1 MPREKFLAVF
11 IVGLFALSGCIA
23 NNDAEV
29 EIPQIELPEDWSTV
43 TKRSVSKP
51 NLLAFTDCDE
61 LEQQLKESIFEEYRI
76 QLLQAVEEQYY
87 YGGWFGDD
95 VMMEDG
101 AVAEASSD
109 SATGGSNSV
118 QPKREQGTDF
128 SGTNNQEQ
136 GVDEADFVKTDGYY
150 IYFLNGK
157 TLVILGVP
165 EFGELESLSNTS
177 IEGTPQAMMLD
188 GDRLVVISSVS
199 SWNIPSTNPLYEA
212 MGWNQ
217 EYSSWRTS
225 SLTKFSVLDITDRN
239 NPELERELFLE
250 GSYIT
255 AREVN
260 GTIRTVSHAWLNLPQ
275 MKSWLEYPEGYW
287 NLDYE
292 DPQRRIIREKVAYQ
306 TMLDNQEALDKISIE
321 DIIPQVYERING
333 AVLIHGLSDGDCNDF
348 VAPEDGLNR
357 GFNSI
362 FTFDLSSS
370 KFDFDADHIVGNY
383 PMVYASQDQLILSEN
398 AWDWWWFWGD
408 DESQESTNL
417 HTFDISDP
425 KETVYTGSGRVDGT
439 ILNQFSLSE
448 YQGIIRVA
456 TTEGQWGR
464 WWMENPE
471 PMSSSV
477 ITLTHR
483 VDGQTGEKSLE
494 QLGIVDGIAP
504 EERIWS
510 ARFDGDRAYL
520 VTFRQIDPLW
530 VIDLSNPAQPII
542 LGELEIPGVSTYIH
556 PLSQDA
562 LLTIGMGPAGEDGF
576 GLDWSSTR
584 LSIFDISDPTA
595 PNVSSIL
602 SVSPVQTD
610 ESNSWVWSYSE
621 ASYEHKAFQYW
632 APKDMLAIPLS
643 TYRYLSWYDASGNY
657 HWSYDYVSKLMLVNI
672 PLDGTNMTIHGEVNH
687 SSFYNDDENNYW
699 WNDYNIRRSIFMGD
713 YVYAISSG
721 GVTATNLTSMEQSAS
736 VQLDYQSPYNNYYI
750 DDDVIVSDSES
761 ESTEEEAPLE
771 DGSEPENE
779 SSGETSSSDGGA
791 EPEKS

>member
-1 MPREKFLAVF
+1 MVSIIMAREKYLAIF
-11 IVGLFALSGCIA
+11 IVSLFALSGCIA

-29 EIPQIELPEDWSTV
+29 EVPQIELPDDWSTT
-43 TKRSVSKP
+43 TKRSIASP
-51 NLLAFTDCDE
+51 NLLAFTDCEE
-61 LEQQLKESIFEEYRI
+61 LEDQLKSSISEEYRI
-76 QLLQAVEEQYY
+76 QLLQAVEQQYF
-87 YGGWFGDD
+87 YGGWFEDD
-95 VMMEDG
+95 MMMDG
-101 AVAEASSD
+101 VVAESSSD
-109 SATGGSNSV
+109 SASGGSNSI
-118 QPKREQGTDF
+118 QPRREQGTDF

-150 IYFLNGK
+150 IYFLNGN

-165 EFGELESLSNTS
+165 EFGELEPLSNTS
-177 IEGTPQAMMLD
+177 VEGTPQAMMLD
-188 GDRLVVISSVS
+188 GDRLVVISTVS
-199 SWNIPSTNPLYEA
+199 SWNIPPTNPLYEA
-212 MGWNQ
+212 MDWDE

-225 SLTKFSVLDITDRN
+225 SLTKFSVFDISDRS
-239 NPELERELFLE
+239 NPDLERELFLE

-275 MKSWLEYPEGYW
+275 MKSWLDLPEGYW
-287 NLDYE
+287 DLDYE
-292 DPQRRIIREKVAYQ
+292 DPLRLEIREKVAYQ
-306 TMLDNQEALDKISIE
+306 TMLENQQSLDKISIG
-321 DIIPQVYERING
+321 DIIPRVYERING
-333 AVLIHGLSDGDCNDF
+333 AVIIHGLSDSDCNDF

-362 FTFDLSSS
+362 FTFDLGADR
-370 KFDFDADHIVGNY
+370 FDFDADHIVGNY

-408 DESQESTNL
+408 DDSRESTNL
-417 HTFDISDP
+417 HTFDISNP
-425 KETVYTGSGRVDGT
+425 TETIYTGSGRVDGT

-456 TTEGQWGR
+456 TTEGQWAR
-464 WWMENPE
+464 WWMEDPE

-477 ITLTHR
+477 VTLTHQ
-483 VDGQTGEKSLE
+483 VNTSTGEQSLE
-494 QLGIVDGIAP
+494 EVGKVDGIAP

-556 PLSQDA
+556 PLSKDA

-602 SVSPVQTD
+602 SVSPVSNGD
-610 ESNSWVWSYSE
+610 DNSWTWSYSE

-643 TYRYLSWYDASGNY
+643 TYRYNTWYDSAGNY
-657 HWSYDYVSKLMLVNI
+657 HWNYDYVSKLMLVNI
-672 PLDGTNMTIHGEVNH
+672 PLDGTNMTVHGEVNH
-687 SSFYNDDENNYW
+687 SNFFNDDDNNYW

-736 VQLDYQSPYNNYYI
+736 VQLDYQSPYNNYYVE
-750 DDDVIVSDSES
+750 DVAVSESSTETDSEE
-761 ESTEEEAPLE
+761 ES
-771 DGSEPENE
+771 GS
-779 SSGETSSSDGGA
+779 STSSDGGA

>member
-1 MPREKFLAVF
+1 MVSIIMAREKYLAIF
-11 IVGLFALSGCIA
+11 IVSLFALSGCIA

-29 EIPQIELPEDWSTV
+29 EVPQIELPDDWSTT
-43 TKRSVSKP
+43 TKRSIASP
-51 NLLAFTDCDE
+51 NLLAFTDCEE
-61 LEQQLKESIFEEYRI
+61 LEDQLKSSISEEYRI
-76 QLLQAVEEQYY
+76 QLLQAVEQQYF
-87 YGGWFGDD
+87 YGGWFEDD
-95 VMMEDG
+95 MMMDG
-101 AVAEASSD
+101 VVAESSSD
-109 SATGGSNSV
+109 SASGGSNSI
-118 QPKREQGTDF
+118 QPRREQGTDF

-150 IYFLNGK
+150 IYFLNGN

-165 EFGELESLSNTS
+165 EFGELEPLSNTS
-177 IEGTPQAMMLD
+177 VEGTPQAMMLD
-188 GDRLVVISSVS
+188 GDRLVVISTVS
-199 SWNIPSTNPLYEA
+199 SWNIPPTNPLYEA
-212 MGWNQ
+212 MDWDE

-225 SLTKFSVLDITDRN
+225 SLTKFSVFDISDRS
-239 NPELERELFLE
+239 NPDLERELFLE

-275 MKSWLEYPEGYW
+275 MKSWLDLPEGYW
-287 NLDYE
+287 DLDYE
-292 DPQRRIIREKVAYQ
+292 DPLRLEIREKVAYQ
-306 TMLDNQEALDKISIE
+306 TMLENQQSLDKISIG
-321 DIIPQVYERING
+321 DIIPRVYERING
-333 AVLIHGLSDGDCNDF
+333 AVIIHGLSDSDCNDF

-362 FTFDLSSS
+362 FTFDLGADR
-370 KFDFDADHIVGNY
+370 FDFDADHIVGNY

-408 DESQESTNL
+408 DDSRESTNL
-417 HTFDISDP
+417 HTFDISNP
-425 KETVYTGSGRVDGT
+425 AETIYTGSGRVDGT

-456 TTEGQWGR
+456 TTEGQWAR
-464 WWMENPE
+464 WWMEDPE

-477 ITLTHR
+477 VTLTHQ
-483 VDGQTGEKSLE
+483 VNTSTGKQSLE
-494 QLGIVDGIAP
+494 EVGKVDGIAP

-556 PLSQDA
+556 PLSKDA

-602 SVSPVQTD
+602 SVSPVSNGD
-610 ESNSWVWSYSE
+610 DNSWTWSYSE

-643 TYRYLSWYDASGNY
+643 TYRYNTWYDSAGNY
-657 HWSYDYVSKLMLVNI
+657 HWNYDYVSKLMLVNI
-672 PLDGTNMTIHGEVNH
+672 PLDGTNMTVHGEVNH
-687 SSFYNDDENNYW
+687 SNFFNDDDNNYW

-736 VQLDYQSPYNNYYI
+736 VQLDYQSPYNNYYVE
-750 DDDVIVSDSES
+750 DVAVSESSTETDSEE
-761 ESTEEEAPLE
+761 ES
-771 DGSEPENE
+771 GS
-779 SSGETSSSDGGA
+779 STSSDGGA

>member
-1 MPREKFLAVF
+1 MAREKYLAIF
-11 IVGLFALSGCIA
+11 IVSLFALSGCIA

-29 EIPQIELPEDWSTV
+29 EVPQIELPDDWSTT
-43 TKRSVSKP
+43 TKRSIASP
-51 NLLAFTDCDE
+51 NLLAFTDCEE
-61 LEQQLKESIFEEYRI
+61 LEDQLKSSISEEYRI
-76 QLLQAVEEQYY
+76 QLLQAVEQQYF
-87 YGGWFGDD
+87 YGGWFEDD
-95 VMMEDG
+95 MMMDG
-101 AVAEASSD
+101 VVAESSSD
-109 SATGGSNSV
+109 SASGGSNSI
-118 QPKREQGTDF
+118 QPRREQGTDF

-150 IYFLNGK
+150 IYFLNGN

-165 EFGELESLSNTS
+165 EFGELEPLSNTS
-177 IEGTPQAMMLD
+177 VEGTPQAMMLD
-188 GDRLVVISSVS
+188 GDRLVVISTVS
-199 SWNIPSTNPLYEA
+199 SWNIPPTNPLYEA
-212 MGWNQ
+212 MDWDE

-225 SLTKFSVLDITDRN
+225 SLTKFSVFDISDRS
-239 NPELERELFLE
+239 NPDLERELFLE

-275 MKSWLEYPEGYW
+275 MKSWLDLPEGYW
-287 NLDYE
+287 DLDYE
-292 DPQRRIIREKVAYQ
+292 DPLRLEIREKVAYQ
-306 TMLDNQEALDKISIE
+306 TMLENQQSLDKISIG
-321 DIIPQVYERING
+321 DIIPRVYERING
-333 AVLIHGLSDGDCNDF
+333 AVIIHGLSDSDCNDF

-362 FTFDLSSS
+362 FTFDLGADR
-370 KFDFDADHIVGNY
+370 FDFDADHIVGNY

-408 DESQESTNL
+408 DDSRESTNL
-417 HTFDISDP
+417 HTFDISNP
-425 KETVYTGSGRVDGT
+425 AETIYTGSGRVDGT

-456 TTEGQWGR
+456 TTEGQWAR
-464 WWMENPE
+464 WWMEDPE

-477 ITLTHR
+477 VTLTHQ
-483 VDGQTGEKSLE
+483 VNTSTGEQSLE
-494 QLGIVDGIAP
+494 EVGKVDGIAP

-556 PLSQDA
+556 PLSKDA

-602 SVSPVQTD
+602 SVSPVSNGD
-610 ESNSWVWSYSE
+610 DNSWTWSYSE

-643 TYRYLSWYDASGNY
+643 TYRYNTWYDSAGNY
-657 HWSYDYVSKLMLVNI
+657 HWNYDYVSKLMLVNI
-672 PLDGTNMTIHGEVNH
+672 PLDGTNMTVHGEVNH
-687 SSFYNDDENNYW
+687 SNFFNDDDNNYW

-736 VQLDYQSPYNNYYI
+736 VQLDYQSPYNNYYVE
-750 DDDVIVSDSES
+750 DVAVSESSTETDSEE
-761 ESTEEEAPLE
+761 ES
-771 DGSEPENE
+771 GS
-779 SSGETSSSDGGA
+779 STSSDGGA

>member
-1 MPREKFLAVF
+1 MVSIIMAREKYLAIF
-11 IVGLFALSGCIA
+11 IVSLFALSGCIA

-29 EIPQIELPEDWSTV
+29 EVPQIELPDDWSTT
-43 TKRSVSKP
+43 TKRSIASP
-51 NLLAFTDCDE
+51 NLLAFTDCEE
-61 LEQQLKESIFEEYRI
+61 LEDQLKSSISEEYRI
-76 QLLQAVEEQYY
+76 QLLQAVEQQYF

-95 VMMEDG
+95 MMMDG
-101 AVAEASSD
+101 AVAESFSD
-109 SATGGSNSV
+109 SASGGSNSI

-150 IYFLNGK
+150 IYFLNGN

-165 EFGELESLSNTS
+165 EFGELEPLSNTS
-177 IEGTPQAMMLD
+177 VEGTPQAMMLD
-188 GDRLVVISSVS
+188 GDRLVVISTVS
-199 SWNIPSTNPLYEA
+199 SWNIPPTNPLYEA
-212 MGWNQ
+212 MDWDE

-225 SLTKFSVLDITDRN
+225 SLTKFSVFDISDRS
-239 NPELERELFLE
+239 NPDLERELFLE

-275 MKSWLEYPEGYW
+275 MKSWLDLPEGYW
-287 NLDYE
+287 DLDYE
-292 DPQRRIIREKVAYQ
+292 DPLRLEIREKVAYQ
-306 TMLDNQEALDKISIE
+306 TMLENQQSLDKISIG
-321 DIIPQVYERING
+321 DIIPRVYERING
-333 AVLIHGLSDGDCNDF
+333 AVITHGLSDSDCNDF

-362 FTFDLSSS
+362 FTFDLGADR
-370 KFDFDADHIVGNY
+370 FDFDADHIVGNY

-408 DESQESTNL
+408 DDSRESTNL
-417 HTFDISDP
+417 HTFDISNP
-425 KETVYTGSGRVDGT
+425 AETIYTGSGRVDGT

-456 TTEGQWGR
+456 TTEGQWAR
-464 WWMENPE
+464 WWMEDPE

-477 ITLTHR
+477 VTLTHQ
-483 VDGQTGEKSLE
+483 VNTSTGEQSLE
-494 QLGIVDGIAP
+494 EVGKVDGIAP

-556 PLSQDA
+556 PLSKDA

-602 SVSPVQTD
+602 SVSPVSNGD
-610 ESNSWVWSYSE
+610 DNSWTWSYSE

-643 TYRYLSWYDASGNY
+643 TYRYNTWYDSAGNY
-657 HWSYDYVSKLMLVNI
+657 HWNYDYVSKLMLVNI
-672 PLDGTNMTIHGEVNH
+672 PLDGTNMTVHGEVNH
-687 SSFYNDDENNYW
+687 SNFFNDDDNNYW

-736 VQLDYQSPYNNYYI
+736 VQLDYQSPYNNYYVE
-750 DDDVIVSDSES
+750 DVVVSDSETDS
-761 ESTEEEAPLE
+761 EEES
-771 DGSEPENE
+771 GSSTP
-779 SSGETSSSDGGA
+779 SDDGA

>member
-1 MPREKFLAVF
+1 MLREKYLAIF
-11 IVGLFALSGCIA
+11 IVSLFALSGCIA

-29 EIPQIELPEDWSTV
+29 EVPQIELPDDWSTT
-43 TKRSVSKP
+43 TKRSIASP
-51 NLLAFTDCDE
+51 NLLAFTDCEE
-61 LEQQLKESIFEEYRI
+61 LEDQLKSSISEEYRI
-76 QLLQAVEEQYY
+76 QLLQAVEQQYF

-95 VMMEDG
+95 MMMDG
-101 AVAEASSD
+101 AVAESFSD
-109 SATGGSNSV
+109 SASGGSNSI

-150 IYFLNGK
+150 IYFLNGN

-165 EFGELESLSNTS
+165 EFGELEPLSNTS
-177 IEGTPQAMMLD
+177 VEGTPQAMMLD
-188 GDRLVVISSVS
+188 GDRLVVISTVS
-199 SWNIPSTNPLYEA
+199 SWNIPPTNPLYEA
-212 MGWNQ
+212 MDWDE

-225 SLTKFSVLDITDRN
+225 SLTKFSVFDISDRS
-239 NPELERELFLE
+239 NPDLERELFLE

-275 MKSWLEYPEGYW
+275 MKSWLDLPEGYW
-287 NLDYE
+287 DLDYE
-292 DPQRRIIREKVAYQ
+292 DPLRLEIREKVAYQ
-306 TMLDNQEALDKISIE
+306 TMLENQQSLDKISIG
-321 DIIPQVYERING
+321 DIIPRVYERISG
-333 AVLIHGLSDGDCNDF
+333 AVIIHGLSDSECNDF

-362 FTFDLSSS
+362 FTFDLGADR
-370 KFDFDADHIVGNY
+370 FDFDADHIVGNY

-408 DESQESTNL
+408 DDSRESTNL
-417 HTFDISDP
+417 HTFDISNP
-425 KETVYTGSGRVDGT
+425 AETIYTGSGRVDGT

-456 TTEGQWGR
+456 TTEGQWAR
-464 WWMENPE
+464 WWMEDPE

-477 ITLTHR
+477 VTLTHQ
-483 VDGQTGEKSLE
+483 VNTSTGEQSLE
-494 QLGIVDGIAP
+494 EVGKVDGIAP

-556 PLSQDA
+556 PLSKDA

-602 SVSPVQTD
+602 SVSPVSNGD
-610 ESNSWVWSYSE
+610 DNSWTWSYSE

-643 TYRYLSWYDASGNY
+643 TYRYNTWYDSAGNY
-657 HWSYDYVSKLMLVNI
+657 HWNYDYVSKLMLVNI
-672 PLDGTNMTIHGEVNH
+672 PLDGTNMTVHGEVNH
-687 SSFYNDDENNYW
+687 SNFFNDDDNNYW

-736 VQLDYQSPYNNYYI
+736 VQLDYQSPYNNYYVE
-750 DDDVIVSDSES
+750 DVAVSESSTETDSEE
-761 ESTEEEAPLE
+761 ES
-771 DGSEPENE
+771 GSSN
-779 SSGETSSSDGGA
+779 SSDGGA

>member
-1 MPREKFLAVF
+1 MLREKYLAIF
-11 IVGLFALSGCIA
+11 IVSLFALSGCIA

-29 EIPQIELPEDWSTV
+29 EVPQIELPDDWSTT
-43 TKRSVSKP
+43 TKRSIASP
-51 NLLAFTDCDE
+51 NLLAFTDCEE
-61 LEQQLKESIFEEYRI
+61 LEDQLKSSISEEYRI
-76 QLLQAVEEQYY
+76 QLLQAVEQQYF
-87 YGGWFGDD
+87 YGGWFEDD
-95 VMMEDG
+95 MMMDG
-101 AVAEASSD
+101 AVAESFSD
-109 SATGGSNSV
+109 SASGGSNSI
-118 QPKREQGTDF
+118 QPRREQGTDF

-150 IYFLNGK
+150 IYFLNGN

-165 EFGELESLSNTS
+165 EFGELEPLSNTS

-188 GDRLVVISSVS
+188 GDRLVVISTVS
-199 SWNIPSTNPLYEA
+199 SWNIPPTNPLYEA
-212 MGWNQ
+212 MDWDE

-225 SLTKFSVLDITDRN
+225 SLTKFSVFDISDRS
-239 NPELERELFLE
+239 NPDLERELFLE

-275 MKSWLEYPEGYW
+275 MKSWLDLPEGYW
-287 NLDYE
+287 DLDYE
-292 DPQRRIIREKVAYQ
+292 DPLRLEIREKVAYQ
-306 TMLDNQEALDKISIE
+306 TMLENQQSLDKISIG
-321 DIIPQVYERING
+321 DIIPRVYERISG
-333 AVLIHGLSDGDCNDF
+333 AVIIHGLSDSECNDF

-362 FTFDLSSS
+362 FTFDLGADR
-370 KFDFDADHIVGNY
+370 FDFDADHIVGNY

-408 DESQESTNL
+408 DGSRESTNL
-417 HTFDISDP
+417 HTFDISNP
-425 KETVYTGSGRVDGT
+425 AETIYTGSGRVDGT

-456 TTEGQWGR
+456 TTEGQWAR
-464 WWMENPE
+464 WWMEDPE

-477 ITLTHR
+477 VTLTHQ
-483 VDGQTGEKSLE
+483 VNTSTGEQSLE
-494 QLGIVDGIAP
+494 EVGKVDGIAP

-556 PLSQDA
+556 PLSKDA

-595 PNVSSIL
+595 PTVSSIL
-602 SVSPVQTD
+602 SVSPVSNGD
-610 ESNSWVWSYSE
+610 DNSWTWSYSE

-643 TYRYLSWYDASGNY
+643 TYRYNTWYDSAGNY
-657 HWSYDYVSKLMLVNI
+657 HWNYDYVSKLMLVNI
-672 PLDGTNMTIHGEVNH
+672 PLDGTNMTVHGEVNH
-687 SSFYNDDENNYW
+687 SNFFNDDDNNYW

-736 VQLDYQSPYNNYYI
+736 VQLDYQSPYNNYYVE
-750 DDDVIVSDSES
+750 DVAVSESSTETDSEE
-761 ESTEEEAPLE
+761 ES
-771 DGSEPENE
+771 GSSTP
-779 SSGETSSSDGGA
+779 SDDGA

>member
-1 MPREKFLAVF
+1 MVSIIMAREKYLAIF
-11 IVGLFALSGCIA
+11 IVSLFALSGCIA

-29 EIPQIELPEDWSTV
+29 EVPQIELPDDWSTT
-43 TKRSVSKP
+43 TKRSIASP
-51 NLLAFTDCDE
+51 NLLAFTDCEE
-61 LEQQLKESIFEEYRI
+61 LEDQLKSSISEEYRI
-76 QLLQAVEEQYY
+76 QLLQAVEQQYF
-87 YGGWFGDD
+87 YGGWFEDD
-95 VMMEDG
+95 MMMDG
-101 AVAEASSD
+101 VVAESSSD
-109 SATGGSNSV
+109 SASGGSNSI
-118 QPKREQGTDF
+118 QPRREQGTDF

-150 IYFLNGK
+150 IYFLNGN

-165 EFGELESLSNTS
+165 EFGELEPLSNTS
-177 IEGTPQAMMLD
+177 VEGTPQAMMLD
-188 GDRLVVISSVS
+188 GDRLVVISTVS
-199 SWNIPSTNPLYEA
+199 SWNIPPTNPLYEA
-212 MGWNQ
+212 MDWDE

-225 SLTKFSVLDITDRN
+225 SLTKFSVFDISDRS
-239 NPELERELFLE
+239 NPDLERELFLE

-275 MKSWLEYPEGYW
+275 MKSWLDLPEGYW
-287 NLDYE
+287 DLDYE
-292 DPQRRIIREKVAYQ
+292 DPLRLEIREKVAYQ
-306 TMLDNQEALDKISIE
+306 TMLENQQSLDKISIG
-321 DIIPQVYERING
+321 DIIPRVYERING
-333 AVLIHGLSDGDCNDF
+333 AVIIHGLSDSDCNDF

-362 FTFDLSSS
+362 FTFDLGADR
-370 KFDFDADHIVGNY
+370 FDFDADHIVGNY

-408 DESQESTNL
+408 DDSRESTNL
-417 HTFDISDP
+417 HTFDISNP
-425 KETVYTGSGRVDGT
+425 TETIYTGSGRVDGT

-456 TTEGQWGR
+456 TTEGQWAR
-464 WWMENPE
+464 WWMEAPE

-477 ITLTHR
+477 VTLTHQ
-483 VDGQTGEKSLE
+483 VNTTTGELSLE
-494 QLGIVDGIAP
+494 EIGKVDGIAP

-556 PLSQDA
+556 PLSKDA

-602 SVSPVQTD
+602 SVSPVSNGD
-610 ESNSWVWSYSE
+610 DNSWTWSYSE

-643 TYRYLSWYDASGNY
+643 TYRYNTWYDSAGNY
-657 HWSYDYVSKLMLVNI
+657 HWNYDYVSKLMLVNI
-672 PLDGTNMTIHGEVNH
+672 PLDGTNMTVHGEVNH
-687 SSFYNDDENNYW
+687 SNFFNDDDNNYW

-736 VQLDYQSPYNNYYI
+736 VQLDYQSPYNNYYVE
-750 DDDVIVSDSES
+750 DVAVSESSTETDSEE
-761 ESTEEEAPLE
+761 ES
-771 DGSEPENE
+771 GS
-779 SSGETSSSDGGA
+779 STSSDGGA

>member
-1 MPREKFLAVF
+1 MVSIIMAREKYLAIF
-11 IVGLFALSGCIA
+11 IVSLFALSGCIA

-29 EIPQIELPEDWSTV
+29 EVPQIELPDDWSTT
-43 TKRSVSKP
+43 TKRSIASP
-51 NLLAFTDCDE
+51 NLLAFTDCEE
-61 LEQQLKESIFEEYRI
+61 LEDQLKSSISEEYRI
-76 QLLQAVEEQYY
+76 QLLQAVEQQYF
-87 YGGWFGDD
+87 YGGWFEDD
-95 VMMEDG
+95 MMMDG
-101 AVAEASSD
+101 VVAESSSD
-109 SATGGSNSV
+109 SASGGSNSI
-118 QPKREQGTDF
+118 QPRREQGTDF

-150 IYFLNGK
+150 IYFLNGN

-165 EFGELESLSNTS
+165 EFGELEPLSNTS
-177 IEGTPQAMMLD
+177 VEGTPQAMMLD
-188 GDRLVVISSVS
+188 GDRLVVISTVS
-199 SWNIPSTNPLYEA
+199 SWNIPPTNPLYEA
-212 MGWNQ
+212 MDWDE

-225 SLTKFSVLDITDRN
+225 SLTKFSVFDISDRS
-239 NPELERELFLE
+239 NPDLERELFLE

-275 MKSWLEYPEGYW
+275 MKSWLDLPEGYW
-287 NLDYE
+287 DLDYE
-292 DPQRRIIREKVAYQ
+292 DPLRLEIREKVAYQ
-306 TMLDNQEALDKISIE
+306 TMLENQQSLDKISIG
-321 DIIPQVYERING
+321 DIIPRVYERING
-333 AVLIHGLSDGDCNDF
+333 AVIIHGLSDSDCNDF

-362 FTFDLSSS
+362 FTFDLGADR
-370 KFDFDADHIVGNY
+370 FDFDADHIVGNY

-408 DESQESTNL
+408 DDSRESTNL
-417 HTFDISDP
+417 HTFDISNP
-425 KETVYTGSGRVDGT
+425 AETIYTGSGRVDGT

-456 TTEGQWGR
+456 TTEGQWAR
-464 WWMENPE
+464 WWMEDPE

-477 ITLTHR
+477 VTLTHQ
-483 VDGQTGEKSLE
+483 VNTSTGEQSLE
-494 QLGIVDGIAP
+494 EVGKVDGIAP

-556 PLSQDA
+556 PLSKDA

-602 SVSPVQTD
+602 SVSPVSNGD
-610 ESNSWVWSYSE
+610 DNSWTWSYSE

-643 TYRYLSWYDASGNY
+643 TYRYNTWYDSAGNY
-657 HWSYDYVSKLMLVNI
+657 HWNYDYVSKLMLVNI
-672 PLDGTNMTIHGEVNH
+672 PLDGTNMTVHGEVNH
-687 SSFYNDDENNYW
+687 SNFFNDDDNNYW

-736 VQLDYQSPYNNYYI
+736 VQLDYQSPYNNYYVE
-750 DDDVIVSDSES
+750 DVAVSESSTETDSEE
-761 ESTEEEAPLE
+761 ES
-771 DGSEPENE
+771 GS
-779 SSGETSSSDGGA
+779 STSSDGGA

>member
-1 MPREKFLAVF
+1 MLRKKYLAIF
-11 IVGLFALSGCIA
+11 IVSLFALSGCIT
-23 NNDAEV
+23 NNDSEV
-29 EIPQIELPEDWSTV
+29 EVPQVELPDDWSTT
-43 TKRSVSKP
+43 TKRSISSP
-51 NLLAFTDCDE
+51 NLLTFTDCEE
-61 LEQQLKESIFEEYRI
+61 LEDQLKTSISEEYRI
-76 QLLQAVEEQYY
+76 QLLQAVEQQYF
-87 YGGWFGDD
+87 YGGWFMDD
-95 VMMEDG
+95 VMMDG
-101 AVAEASSD
+101 AVAESSSD
-109 SATGGSNSV
+109 SATGGSNSI
-118 QPKREQGTDF
+118 QPRREQGTDF

-150 IYFLNGK
+150 IYFLNGN

-165 EFGELESLSNTS
+165 EFGELEPLSNTS
-177 IEGTPQAMMLD
+177 VEGTPQAMMLD
-188 GDRLVVISSVS
+188 GDRLVVISTVS
-199 SWNIPSTNPLYEA
+199 SWNIPTSNPLYEA
-212 MGWNQ
+212 MDWDE

-225 SLTKFSVLDITDRN
+225 SLTKFSVFDISDRS
-239 NPELERELFLE
+239 NPDLERELFLE

-275 MKSWLEYPEGYW
+275 MKSWLDLPEGYW
-287 NLDYE
+287 DLDYE
-292 DPQRRIIREKVAYQ
+292 DPLRLEIREKVAYQ
-306 TMLDNQEALDKISIE
+306 TMLDNQQSLNEISIG
-321 DIIPQVYERING
+321 DIIPRVYERING
-333 AVLIHGLSDGDCNDF
+333 AVITHGLSDSECNDF

-362 FTFDLSSS
+362 FTFDLGADR
-370 KFDFDADHIVGNY
+370 FDFDADHIVGNY

-408 DESQESTNL
+408 DDSRESTNL
-417 HTFDISDP
+417 HTFDISNP
-425 KETVYTGSGRVDGT
+425 AETIYTGSGRVDGT

-456 TTEGQWGR
+456 TTEGQWAR
-464 WWMENPE
+464 WWMEDPE

-477 ITLTHR
+477 VTLINQVNTT
-483 VDGQTGEKSLE
+483 TGELSLE
-494 QLGIVDGIAP
+494 EIGKVDGIAP

-530 VIDLSNPAQPII
+530 VIDLSNPAQPLI

-556 PLSQDA
+556 PLSKDA

-602 SVSPVQTD
+602 SVSPVSNAGD
-610 ESNSWVWSYSE
+610 NSWTWSYSE

-643 TYRYLSWYDASGNY
+643 TYRYNTWYDSAGNY
-657 HWSYDYVSKLMLVNI
+657 HWNYDYVSKLMLVNI

-687 SSFYNDDENNYW
+687 SNFFNDDDNNYW

-736 VQLDYQSPYNNYYI
+736 IQLDYQSPYNNYYVE
-750 DDDVIVSDSES
+750 DVAVSESSTETDSE
-761 ESTEEEAPLE
+761 EGA
-771 DGSEPENE
+771 GS
-779 SSGETSSSDGGA
+779 SASSDGGA

>member
-1 MPREKFLAVF
+1 MAREKYLALF
-11 IVGLFALSGCIA
+11 IVSLFALSGCIA
-23 NNDAEV
+23 NNDADVEV
-29 EIPQIELPEDWSTV
+29 PQVELPDDWSTT
-43 TKRSVSKP
+43 TKRSIASP
-51 NLLAFTDCDE
+51 NLLAFTDCEE
-61 LEQQLKESIFEEYRI
+61 LEDQLKTSISEEYRI
-76 QLLQAVEEQYY
+76 QLLQAVEQQYF
-87 YGGWFGDD
+87 YGGWFEDD
-95 VMMEDG
+95 MMMDG
-101 AVAEASSD
+101 AVAESSD
-109 SATGGSNSV
+109 SASGGSNSI

-150 IYFLNGK
+150 IYFLNGN

-165 EFGELESLSNTS
+165 EFGELEPLSNTS
-177 IEGTPQAMMLD
+177 VEGTPQAMMLD
-188 GDRLVVISSVS
+188 GDRLVVISTVS
-199 SWNIPSTNPLYEA
+199 SWNIPNSNPLYEA
-212 MGWNQ
+212 MDWDE
-217 EYSSWRTS
+217 EYYSWRTS
-225 SLTKFSVLDITDRN
+225 SLTKFSVFDISDRS
-239 NPELERELFLE
+239 NPDLERELFLE

-260 GTIRTVSHAWLNLPQ
+260 GTIRTVSHAWLNMPQ
-275 MKSWLEYPEGYW
+275 MKSWLDLPEGYW
-287 NLDYE
+287 DLDYE
-292 DPQRRIIREKVAYQ
+292 DPIRLEIREKVAYQ
-306 TMLDNQEALDKISIE
+306 TMLENQESLDKISIG
-321 DIIPQVYERING
+321 DIIPRVYERING
-333 AVLIHGLSDGDCNDF
+333 AVIIHGLSDSDCNDF

-362 FTFDLSSS
+362 FTFDLGADR
-370 KFDFDADHIVGNY
+370 FDFDADHIVGNY

-408 DESQESTNL
+408 DDSRESTNL
-417 HTFDISDP
+417 HTFDISNP
-425 KETVYTGSGRVDGT
+425 AETIYTGSGRVDGT

-456 TTEGQWGR
+456 TTEGQWAR
-464 WWMENPE
+464 WWMEDPE

-477 ITLTHR
+477 VTLTHQ
-483 VDGQTGEKSLE
+483 VNTSTGKQSLE
-494 QLGIVDGIAP
+494 EIGKVDDIAP

-556 PLSQDA
+556 PLSKDA

-602 SVSPVQTD
+602 SVSPV
-610 ESNSWVWSYSE
+610 SNRGDNAWTWSYSE
-621 ASYEHKAFQYW
+621 ATYEHKAFQYW

-643 TYRYLSWYDASGNY
+643 TYRYNTWYDSAGNY
-657 HWSYDYVSKLMLVNI
+657 HWNYDYVSKLMLVNI
-672 PLDGTNMTIHGEVNH
+672 PLDGSNMTIHGEVNH
-687 SSFYNDDENNYW
+687 SSFFNDNENNRW

-713 YVYAISSG
+713 FVYAISSG

-736 VQLDYQSPYNNYYI
+736 VQLDYQSPYNNYYVE
-750 DDDVIVSDSES
+750 DVAVSESSTETDSEE
-761 ESTEEEAPLE
+761 ES
-771 DGSEPENE
+771 GS
-779 SSGETSSSDGGA
+779 STSSDNGA
-791 EPEKS
+791 EPEKN

>member
-1 MPREKFLAVF
+1 MFRRIMAREKYLAVF
-11 IVGLFALSGCIA
+11 IVSLLALSGCIT

-29 EIPQIELPEDWSTV
+29 EVPQIELPDDWSTT
-43 TKRSVSKP
+43 TKRSIASP
-51 NLLAFTDCDE
+51 NLLAFTDCEE
-61 LEQQLKESIFEEYRI
+61 LEDQLKSSISEEYRI
-76 QLLQAVEEQYY
+76 QLLQAVEQQYF

-95 VMMEDG
+95 MMMDG
-101 AVAEASSD
+101 AVAESSSD
-109 SATGGSNSV
+109 SALGGSNTI

-150 IYFLNGK
+150 IYFLNGN

-165 EFGELESLSNTS
+165 EFGELEPLSNTS
-177 IEGTPQAMMLD
+177 VEGTPQAMMLD
-188 GDRLVVISSVS
+188 GDRLVVISTVS
-199 SWNIPSTNPLYEA
+199 SWNIPPTNPLYEA
-212 MGWNQ
+212 MDWDE

-225 SLTKFSVLDITDRN
+225 SLTKFSVFDISDRS
-239 NPELERELFLE
+239 NPDLERELFLE

-275 MKSWLEYPEGYW
+275 MKSWLDLPEGYW
-287 NLDYE
+287 DLDYE
-292 DPQRRIIREKVAYQ
+292 DPLRLEIREKVAYQ
-306 TMLDNQEALDKISIE
+306 TMLENQQSLDKISIG
-321 DIIPQVYERING
+321 DIIPRVYERING
-333 AVLIHGLSDGDCNDF
+333 AVITHGLSDSDCNDF

-362 FTFDLSSS
+362 FTFDLGADR
-370 KFDFDADHIVGNY
+370 FDFDADHIVGNY

-408 DESQESTNL
+408 DDSRESTNL
-417 HTFDISDP
+417 HTFDISNP
-425 KETVYTGSGRVDGT
+425 AETIYTGSGRVDGT

-456 TTEGQWGR
+456 TTEGQWAR
-464 WWMENPE
+464 WWMEDPE

-477 ITLTHR
+477 VTLTHQ
-483 VDGQTGEKSLE
+483 VNTSTGEQSLE
-494 QLGIVDGIAP
+494 EVGKVDGIAP

-556 PLSQDA
+556 PLSKDA

-602 SVSPVQTD
+602 SVSPVSNGD
-610 ESNSWVWSYSE
+610 DNSWTWSYSE

-643 TYRYLSWYDASGNY
+643 TYRYNTWYDSAGNY
-657 HWSYDYVSKLMLVNI
+657 HWNYDYVSKLMLVNI
-672 PLDGTNMTIHGEVNH
+672 PLDGTNMTVHGEVNH
-687 SSFYNDDENNYW
+687 SNFFNDDDNNYW

-736 VQLDYQSPYNNYYI
+736 VQLDYQSPYNNYYVE
-750 DDDVIVSDSES
+750 DVAVSESSTETDSEE
-761 ESTEEEAPLE
+761 ES
-771 DGSEPENE
+771 GSAN
-779 SSGETSSSDGGA
+779 SSDGGA

>member
-1 MPREKFLAVF
+1 MVSIIMAREKYLAIF
-11 IVGLFALSGCIA
+11 IVSLFALSGCIA

-29 EIPQIELPEDWSTV
+29 EVPQIELPDDWSTT
-43 TKRSVSKP
+43 TKRSIASP
-51 NLLAFTDCDE
+51 NLLAFTDCEE
-61 LEQQLKESIFEEYRI
+61 LEDQLKSSISEEYRI
-76 QLLQAVEEQYY
+76 QLLQAVEQQYF
-87 YGGWFGDD
+87 YGGWFEDD
-95 VMMEDG
+95 MMMDG
-101 AVAEASSD
+101 VVAESSSD
-109 SATGGSNSV
+109 SASGGSNSI
-118 QPKREQGTDF
+118 QPRREQGTDF

-150 IYFLNGK
+150 IYFLNGN

-165 EFGELESLSNTS
+165 EFGELEPLSNTS
-177 IEGTPQAMMLD
+177 VEGTPQAMMLD
-188 GDRLVVISSVS
+188 GDRLVVISTVS
-199 SWNIPSTNPLYEA
+199 SWNIPPTNPLYEA
-212 MGWNQ
+212 MDWDE

-225 SLTKFSVLDITDRN
+225 SLTKFSVFDISDRS
-239 NPELERELFLE
+239 NPDLERELFLE

-275 MKSWLEYPEGYW
+275 MKSWLDLPEGYW
-287 NLDYE
+287 DLDYE
-292 DPQRRIIREKVAYQ
+292 DPLRLEIREKVAYQ
-306 TMLDNQEALDKISIE
+306 TMLENQQSLDKISIG
-321 DIIPQVYERING
+321 DIIPRVYERING
-333 AVLIHGLSDGDCNDF
+333 AVIIHGLSDSDCNDF

-362 FTFDLSSS
+362 FTFDLGADR
-370 KFDFDADHIVGNY
+370 FDFDADHIVGNY

-408 DESQESTNL
+408 DDSRESTNL
-417 HTFDISDP
+417 HTFDISNP
-425 KETVYTGSGRVDGT
+425 AETIYTGSGRVDGT

-456 TTEGQWGR
+456 TTEGQWAR
-464 WWMENPE
+464 WWMEDPE

-477 ITLTHR
+477 VTLTHQ
-483 VDGQTGEKSLE
+483 VNTTTGELSLE
-494 QLGIVDGIAP
+494 EIGKVDGIAP

-556 PLSQDA
+556 PLSKDA

-602 SVSPVQTD
+602 SVSPVSNGD
-610 ESNSWVWSYSE
+610 DNSWTWSYSE

-643 TYRYLSWYDASGNY
+643 TYRYNTWYDSAGNY
-657 HWSYDYVSKLMLVNI
+657 HWNYDYVSKLMLVNI
-672 PLDGTNMTIHGEVNH
+672 PLDGTNMTVHGEVNH
-687 SSFYNDDENNYW
+687 SNFFNDDDNNYW

-736 VQLDYQSPYNNYYI
+736 VQLDYQSPYNNYYVE
-750 DDDVIVSDSES
+750 DVAVSESSTETDSEE
-761 ESTEEEAPLE
+761 ES
-771 DGSEPENE
+771 GS
-779 SSGETSSSDGGA
+779 STSSDGGA

>member
-1 MPREKFLAVF
+1 MLREKYLAIF
-11 IVGLFALSGCIA
+11 IVSLFALSGCIT
-23 NNDAEV
+23 NNDSEV
-29 EIPQIELPEDWSTV
+29 EVPQVELPDDWSTT
-43 TKRSVSKP
+43 TKRSISSP
-51 NLLAFTDCDE
+51 NLLTFTDCEE
-61 LEQQLKESIFEEYRI
+61 LEDQLKTSISEEYRI
-76 QLLQAVEEQYY
+76 QLLQAVEQQYF
-87 YGGWFGDD
+87 YGGWFMDD
-95 VMMEDG
+95 VMMDG
-101 AVAEASSD
+101 AVAESSSD
-109 SATGGSNSV
+109 SATGGSNSI
-118 QPKREQGTDF
+118 QPRREQGTDF

-150 IYFLNGK
+150 IYFLNGN

-165 EFGELESLSNTS
+165 EFGELEPLSNTS
-177 IEGTPQAMMLD
+177 VEGTPQAMMLD
-188 GDRLVVISSVS
+188 GDRLVVISTVS
-199 SWNIPSTNPLYEA
+199 SWNIPTSNPLYEA
-212 MGWNQ
+212 MDWDE

-225 SLTKFSVLDITDRN
+225 SLTKFSVFDISDRS
-239 NPELERELFLE
+239 NPDLERELFLE

-275 MKSWLEYPEGYW
+275 MKSWLDLPEGYW
-287 NLDYE
+287 DLDYE
-292 DPQRRIIREKVAYQ
+292 DPLRLEIREKVAYQ
-306 TMLDNQEALDKISIE
+306 TMLDNQQSLNEISIG
-321 DIIPQVYERING
+321 DIIPRVYERING
-333 AVLIHGLSDGDCNDF
+333 AVITHGLSDSECNDF

-362 FTFDLSSS
+362 FTFDLGADR
-370 KFDFDADHIVGNY
+370 FDFDADHIVGNY

-408 DESQESTNL
+408 DDSRESTNL
-417 HTFDISDP
+417 HTFDISNP
-425 KETVYTGSGRVDGT
+425 AETIYTGSGRVDGT

-448 YQGIIRVA
+448 YQGVIRVA
-456 TTEGQWGR
+456 TTEGQWAR
-464 WWMENPE
+464 WWMEDPE

-477 ITLTHR
+477 VTLINQVNTT
-483 VDGQTGEKSLE
+483 TGELSLE
-494 QLGIVDGIAP
+494 EIGKVDGIAP

-530 VIDLSNPAQPII
+530 VIDLSNPAQPLI

-556 PLSQDA
+556 PLSKDA

-602 SVSPVQTD
+602 SVSPVSNAGD
-610 ESNSWVWSYSE
+610 NSWTWSYSE

-643 TYRYLSWYDASGNY
+643 TYRYNTWYDSAGNY
-657 HWSYDYVSKLMLVNI
+657 HWNYDYVSKLMLVNI

-687 SSFYNDDENNYW
+687 SNFFNDDDNNYW

-736 VQLDYQSPYNNYYI
+736 IQLDYQSPYNNYYVE
-750 DDDVIVSDSES
+750 DVAVSESSSETDSE
-761 ESTEEEAPLE
+761 EGA
-771 DGSEPENE
+771 GS
-779 SSGETSSSDGGA
+779 SASSDGGA

>member
-1 MPREKFLAVF
+1 MLREKYLAIF
-11 IVGLFALSGCIA
+11 IVSLFALSGCIT
-23 NNDAEV
+23 NNDSEV
-29 EIPQIELPEDWSTV
+29 EVPQVELPDDWSTT
-43 TKRSVSKP
+43 TKRSISSP
-51 NLLAFTDCDE
+51 NLLTFTDCEE
-61 LEQQLKESIFEEYRI
+61 LEDQLKTSISEEYRI
-76 QLLQAVEEQYY
+76 QLLQAVEQQYF
-87 YGGWFGDD
+87 YGGWFMDD
-95 VMMEDG
+95 VMMDG
-101 AVAEASSD
+101 AVAESSSD
-109 SATGGSNSV
+109 SATGGSNSI
-118 QPKREQGTDF
+118 QPRREQGTDF

-150 IYFLNGK
+150 IYFLNGN

-165 EFGELESLSNTS
+165 EFGELEPLSNTS
-177 IEGTPQAMMLD
+177 VEGTPQAMMLD
-188 GDRLVVISSVS
+188 GDRLVVISTVS
-199 SWNIPSTNPLYEA
+199 SWNIPTSNPLYEA
-212 MGWNQ
+212 MDWDE

-225 SLTKFSVLDITDRN
+225 SLTKFSVFDISDRS
-239 NPELERELFLE
+239 NPDLERELFLE

-275 MKSWLEYPEGYW
+275 MKSWLDLPEGYW
-287 NLDYE
+287 DLDYE
-292 DPQRRIIREKVAYQ
+292 DPLRLEIREKVAYQ
-306 TMLDNQEALDKISIE
+306 TMLDNQQSLNEISIG
-321 DIIPQVYERING
+321 DIIPRVYERING
-333 AVLIHGLSDGDCNDF
+333 AVITHGLSDSECNDF

-362 FTFDLSSS
+362 FTFDLGADR
-370 KFDFDADHIVGNY
+370 FDFDADHIVGNY

-408 DESQESTNL
+408 DDSRESTNL
-417 HTFDISDP
+417 HTFDISNP
-425 KETVYTGSGRVDGT
+425 AETIYTGSGRVDGT

-456 TTEGQWGR
+456 TTEGQWAR
-464 WWMENPE
+464 WWMEDPE

-477 ITLTHR
+477 VTLINQVNTT
-483 VDGQTGEKSLE
+483 TGELSLE
-494 QLGIVDGIAP
+494 EIGKVDGIAP

-530 VIDLSNPAQPII
+530 VIDLSNPAQPLI

-556 PLSQDA
+556 PLSKDA

-602 SVSPVQTD
+602 SVSPVSNAGD
-610 ESNSWVWSYSE
+610 NSWTWSYSE

-643 TYRYLSWYDASGNY
+643 TYRYNTWYDSAGNY
-657 HWSYDYVSKLMLVNI
+657 HWNYDYVSKLMLVNI

-687 SSFYNDDENNYW
+687 SNFFNDDDNNYW

-736 VQLDYQSPYNNYYI
+736 IQLDYQSPYNNYYVE
-750 DDDVIVSDSES
+750 DVAVSESSTETDSE
-761 ESTEEEAPLE
+761 EGA
-771 DGSEPENE
+771 GS
-779 SSGETSSSDGGA
+779 SASSDGGA

>member
-1 MPREKFLAVF
+1 MVSIIMAREKYLAIF
-11 IVGLFALSGCIA
+11 IVSLFALSGCIA

-29 EIPQIELPEDWSTV
+29 EVPQIELPDDWSTT
-43 TKRSVSKP
+43 TKRSIASP
-51 NLLAFTDCDE
+51 NLLAFTDCEE
-61 LEQQLKESIFEEYRI
+61 LEDQLKSSISEEYRI
-76 QLLQAVEEQYY
+76 QLLQAVEQQYF
-87 YGGWFGDD
+87 YGGWFEDD
-95 VMMEDG
+95 MMMDG
-101 AVAEASSD
+101 VVAESSSD
-109 SATGGSNSV
+109 SASGGSNSI
-118 QPKREQGTDF
+118 QPRREQGTDF

-150 IYFLNGK
+150 IYFLNGN

-165 EFGELESLSNTS
+165 EFGELEPLSNTS
-177 IEGTPQAMMLD
+177 VEGTPQAMMLD
-188 GDRLVVISSVS
+188 GDRLVVISTVS
-199 SWNIPSTNPLYEA
+199 SWNIPPTNPLYEA
-212 MGWNQ
+212 MDWDE

-225 SLTKFSVLDITDRN
+225 SLTKFSVFDISDRS
-239 NPELERELFLE
+239 NPDLERELFLE

-275 MKSWLEYPEGYW
+275 MKSWLDLPEGYW
-287 NLDYE
+287 DLDYE
-292 DPQRRIIREKVAYQ
+292 DPLRLEIREKVAYQ
-306 TMLDNQEALDKISIE
+306 TMLENQQSLDKISIG
-321 DIIPQVYERING
+321 DIIPRVYERING
-333 AVLIHGLSDGDCNDF
+333 AVIIHGLSDSDCNDF

-362 FTFDLSSS
+362 FTFDLGADR
-370 KFDFDADHIVGNY
+370 FDFDADHIVGNY

-408 DESQESTNL
+408 DDSRESTNL
-417 HTFDISDP
+417 HTFDISNP
-425 KETVYTGSGRVDGT
+425 TETIYTGSGRVDGT

-456 TTEGQWGR
+456 TTEGQWAR
-464 WWMENPE
+464 WWMEDPE

-477 ITLTHR
+477 VTLTHQ
-483 VDGQTGEKSLE
+483 VNTTTGELSLE
-494 QLGIVDGIAP
+494 EIGKVDGIAP

-556 PLSQDA
+556 PLSKDA

-602 SVSPVQTD
+602 SVSPVSNGD
-610 ESNSWVWSYSE
+610 DNSWTWSYSE

-643 TYRYLSWYDASGNY
+643 TYRYNTWYDSAGNY
-657 HWSYDYVSKLMLVNI
+657 HWNYDYVSKLMLVNI
-672 PLDGTNMTIHGEVNH
+672 PLDGTNMTVHGEVNH
-687 SSFYNDDENNYW
+687 SNFFNDDDNNYW

-736 VQLDYQSPYNNYYI
+736 VQLDYQSPYNNYYVE
-750 DDDVIVSDSES
+750 DVAVSESSTETDSEE
-761 ESTEEEAPLE
+761 ES
-771 DGSEPENE
+771 GS
-779 SSGETSSSDGGA
+779 STSSDGGA